1 MLAGTVNN
9 IIAVTRHNRAL
20 YTAEII
26 IKNHDRQHRR
36 CLLISHLAS
45 YRAILKKSKH
55 EEVWCFSASVV
66 WRSRRFGFLR

>member
-9 IIAVTRHNRAL
+9 IIAVTAHNRPL

-26 IKNHDRQHRR
+26 IKDHDRQHRR

-45 YRAILKKSKH
+45 YRAIFKKNQST
-55 EEVWCFSASVV
+55 
-66 WRSRRFGFLR
+66 RRLALLS